1 MNIQK
6 QRELLQEL
14 LVSGKLDSLSVQVI
28 ALNIFANSIG
38 YEAVNGDVRKGFV
51 GYDHNTWNVT
61 HNISLEEM
69 QYKYNHN
76 TNPKV
81 GEWFISQAERQKKAE
96 KRIVNRISLQYNKC
110 TNKKLTSELYWLK
123 FVEEV

>member
-38 YEAVNGDVRKGFV
+38 YEAINGDIRKGFI
-51 GYDHNTWNVT
+51 GYDHDTWNVT
-61 HNISLEEM
+61 HSISLEEM
-69 QYKYNHN
+69 QSYYNRGFRTLRTSAN
-76 TNPKV
+76 KV
-81 GEWFISQAERQKKAE
+81 VGNK
-96 KRIVNRISLQYNKC
+96 IVERISLQYNK
-110 TNKKLTSELYWLK
+110 KLGKLTTELHWLK
-123 FVEEV
+123 VTKEG

>member
-38 YEAVNGDVRKGFV
+38 YEAVNGDVRKGFFCNPTKTSIV
-51 GYDHNTWNVT
+51 SKSITKFV
-61 HNISLEEM
+61 SLEWM
-69 QYKYNHN
+69 QSKHN
-76 TNPKV
+76 FSWATGTK
-81 GEWFISQAERQKKAE
+81 II
-96 KRIVNRISLQYNKC
+96 KRVSLQYNKR
-110 TNKKLTSELYWLK
+110 TSKKLTSELHWLK
-123 FVEEV
+123 FIKED

>member
-28 ALNIFANSIG
+28 ALNRFANSIG
-38 YEAVNGDVRKGFV
+38 YKAVNGDVRKGFV
-51 GYDHNTWNVT
+51 GYDHDTWNVA
-61 HNISLEEM
+61 HNISLENM

-96 KRIVNRISLQYNKC
+96 KRIVNRISLQHNKRA
-110 TNKKLTSELYWLK
+110 TNKLTTQLHWLK
-123 FVEEV
+123 FIKED

>member
-51 GYDHNTWNVT
+51 GYDHKTWNVT

-96 KRIVNRISLQYNKC
+96 KRIVDRISIQYNK
-110 TNKKLTSELYWLK
+110 KLGKLTSELYWLK
-123 FVEEV
+123 FVKGV

>member
-38 YEAVNGDVRKGFV
+38 YEAVNGDIRKGFI
-51 GYDHNTWNVT
+51 GYDHKTWNVT

-69 QYKYNHN
+69 QYKYNHI
-76 TNPKV
+76 TNHKQ
-81 GEWFISQAERQKKAE
+81 GEWFTYEYLQNMKQK
-96 KRIVNRISLQYNKC
+96 RVVNRISLQYNKR
-110 TNKKLTSELYWLK
+110 TSKKLTTQLYWLK
-123 FVEEV
+123 FVKED

>member
-51 GYDHNTWNVT
+51 GYDHDTWNVT
-61 HNISLEEM
+61 HNISLEDM
-69 QYKYNHN
+69 QSCYNRGFRTLRTSAH
-76 TNPKV
+76 KV
-81 GEWFISQAERQKKAE
+81 VGDK
-96 KRIVNRISLQYNKC
+96 IVERISLQYNK
-110 TNKKLTSELYWLK
+110 KIGKLTSELYRLN
-123 FVEEV
+123 FVKED

>member
-14 LVSGKLDSLSVQVI
+14 LFSGKLDNLSVQVI

-38 YEAVNGDVRKGFV
+38 YEAVNGDIRKGFV
-51 GYDHNTWNVT
+51 GYDHDTWNVT

-69 QYKYNHN
+69 QSCYNRGFRTLRTSTH
-76 TNPKV
+76 KV
-81 GEWFISQAERQKKAE
+81 VGNK
-96 KRIVNRISLQYNKC
+96 IVERISLQYNK
-110 TNKKLTSELYWLK
+110 KLGKLTSELYWLK
-123 FVEEV
+123 FIKED

>member
-38 YEAVNGDVRKGFV
+38 YEAVNGDVRKGFFCKPTKTSIV
-51 GYDHNTWNVT
+51 
-61 HNISLEEM
+61 S
-69 QYKYNHN
+69 
-76 TNPKV
+76 
-81 GEWFISQAERQKKAE
+81 KATT
-96 KRIVNRISLQYNKC
+96 KFVSLQWIQSKHNFSWATGTKIVKRVSIQYHKR
-110 TNKKLTSELYWLK
+110 TTKKLTTQLCWLK
-123 FVEEV
+123 FIKEE

>member
-14 LVSGKLDSLSVQVI
+14 LVYGKLDSLSVQVI

-38 YEAVNGDVRKGFV
+38 YKAVDGDIRKGFV
-51 GYDHNTWNVT
+51 GYDHDTWNVT
-61 HNISLEEM
+61 HNISLENM

-81 GEWFISQAERQKKAE
+81 GEWFISQTERQKKAE
-96 KRIVNRISLQYNKC
+96 KRIVNRISLQYNKR
-110 TNKKLTSELYWLK
+110 TSKKLTSELHWLK
-123 FVEEV
+123 FIKED

>member
-38 YEAVNGDVRKGFV
+38 YEAVNGDVRKGFFCNPTKTSIV
-51 GYDHNTWNVT
+51 SKSITKFV
-61 HNISLEEM
+61 SLEWM
-69 QYKYNHN
+69 QSKHN
-76 TNPKV
+76 FSWATGTK
-81 GEWFISQAERQKKAE
+81 II
-96 KRIVNRISLQYNKC
+96 KRVSLQYNKR
-110 TNKKLTSELYWLK
+110 TSKKLTSELYLVE
-123 FVEEV
+123 FVNDV